1 MSNTILVGAQ
11 FGDEGK
17 GKVIDL
23 LSGEADY
30 VVRFQGGNNAGHTVE
45 IDGERFVLHLIPSGI
60 LHDNPICMI
69 GNGVVVDP
77 AALFEEIEMLNSKG
91 ISIEGRL
98 FVSELTHLIF
108 PYHSKLDEAKE
119 KSLGSSKI
127 GTTKR
132 GIGPAYMDKTARTG
146 IRVVDLF
153 DEKRF
158 RTKLETNIKMV
169 NYLLVKLYNQE
180 PIDVDSIFNKYM
192 EYADKLKPLAC
203 DVSLMLNNAIKQKKR
218 LLFEG
223 AQGTMLDVDFGTYPF
238 VTSSNPVS
246 GGACIGTG
254 VGPSRIDKVIGVMKA
269 YTTRVGEGPFPTE
282 FCDEMSEK
290 IRLIGNE
297 YGATTGRARRCGW
310 LDAVIG
316 RYAVRVNGIDSI
328 VLTKLDVLSELDE
341 IKVAVGYR
349 YEGKIYNEFPAD
361 IRVLTEGEPIY
372 ETFPGWQKDISDISR
387 YEDLPDNA
395 KKYIHSV
402 SEFMECR
409 IDIISLGPDRNQT
422 IQLVS

>member
-30 VVRFQGGNNAGHTVE
+30 VIRFQGGHNAGHTVE
-45 IDGERFVLHLIPSGI
+45 IAGERFVLHLIPSGI

-77 AALFEEIEMLNSKG
+77 SALFEEIEMLNSKG

-98 FVSELTHLIF
+98 FVSELTQLIF

-158 RTKLETNIKMV
+158 RAKLETNIKMV

-203 DVSLMLNNAIKQKKR
+203 DVSLMLNNAIKQKKQ

-269 YTTRVGEGPFPTE
+269 YKTRVGEGPFPTE

-290 IRLIGNE
+290 IRLVGNE

-372 ETFPGWQKDISDISR
+372 ETFPGWQKDISDINR

-422 IQLVS
+422 IKLVS